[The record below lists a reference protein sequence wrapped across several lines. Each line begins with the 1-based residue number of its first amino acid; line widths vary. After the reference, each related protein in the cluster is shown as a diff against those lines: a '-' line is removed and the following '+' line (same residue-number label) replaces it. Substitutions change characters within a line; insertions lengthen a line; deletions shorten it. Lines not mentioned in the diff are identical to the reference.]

1 MQQGS
6 IFKTLCWMKVA
17 RLERVQIVWFHLY
30 ELWEER
36 KVVYWAKQW
45 LSLREL
51 TGKGRRELSGMIE
64 VFILI
69 RIVFTCKHTFYPHDI
84 WVYHDIRAYHQ
95 TIHLKWVHSIAYK
108 LYLRKREYQ
117 GKNNCK
123 NCLLLGRRR
132 RTENTVN
139 GKRLYIVHTL

>member
-1 MQQGS
+1 MFMG
-6 IFKTLCWMKVA
+6 I
-17 RLERVQIVWFHLY
+17 
-30 ELWEER
+30 WEER

-84 WVYHDIRAYHQ
+84 WVYHDIWAYHQ

-117 GKNNCK
+117 ERKAARTVCFWGEGEGLRTLLMGRDFILYLLYNARILYQAHILLFKNQILK
-123 NCLLLGRRR
+123 
-132 RTENTVN
+132 ENS
-139 GKRLYIVHTL
+139 H